1 MLHHYI
7 IGVGAF
13 VLLFAAWI
21 GVQRAWRKSFPD
33 VGDDPDVLAGRAG
46 CRGCSY
52 PANCRPR
59 PEGGA
64 CEAQEEM
71 R

>member
-13 VLLFAAWI
+13 ALLSVAWV
-21 GVQRAWRKSFPD
+21 GVQRAWKRSFSE
-33 VGDDPDVLAGRAG
+33 VGDDPDALAGRSG
-46 CRGCSY
+46 CYGCSQ
-52 PANCRPR
+52 AEDCTQDRPSGSH
-59 PEGGA
+59 EN
-64 CEAQEEM
+64 QEEM

>member
-13 VLLFAAWI
+13 VLLSAAWV

-33 VGDDPDVLAGRAG
+33 AGDDPDALAGRPG
-46 CRGCSY
+46 CGDCGRSQRCH
-52 PANCRPR
+52 
-59 PEGGA
+59 EGTDSGT
-64 CEAQEEM
+64 CEAEEEM

>member
-13 VLLFAAWI
+13 VLLSAAWI
-21 GVQRAWRKSFPD
+21 GVQRAWKRSFPE
-33 VGDDPDVLAGRAG
+33 VRQDPDALAGRSG
-46 CRGCSY
+46 CYGCSQ
-52 PANCRPR
+52 AEDCTKIRPKGSA
-59 PEGGA
+59 ED
-64 CEAQEEM
+64 QEEM

>member
-13 VLLFAAWI
+13 ALLSAAWI
-21 GVQRAWRKSFPD
+21 AVQRAWKRSFPE
-33 VGDDPDVLAGRAG
+33 VGDDPDALAGRSG
-46 CRGCSY
+46 CYGCSQAEDCTQRD
-52 PANCRPR
+52 PSGSR
-59 PEGGA
+59 ED
-64 CEAQEEM
+64 QEDM

>member
-13 VLLFAAWI
+13 VLLSAAWL
-21 GVQRAWRKSFPD
+21 GVQRAWKRSFPEA
-33 VGDDPDVLAGRAG
+33 GSEPDALAGRSG
-46 CRGCSY
+46 CYGCSQAEDCTKIS
-52 PANCRPR
+52 PS
-59 PEGGA
+59 GA
-64 CEAQEEM
+64 REDQEEM

>member
-13 VLLFAAWI
+13 VLLSAAWI

-33 VGDDPDVLAGRAG
+33 VGDDPDVLVGRSG
-46 CRGCSY
+46 CRGCGHAEDCQQAES
-52 PANCRPR
+52 
-59 PEGGA
+59 GA

>member
-13 VLLFAAWI
+13 VLLSAAWL
-21 GVQRAWRKSFPD
+21 GVQRAWRRSFAD
-33 VGDDPDVLAGRAG
+33 VGNDPDALAGRSG
-46 CRGCSY
+46 CHGCAKSEH
-52 PANCRPR
+52 C
-59 PEGGA
+59 EEISTTGA
-64 CEAQEEM
+64 REAQEEM

>member
-1 MLHHYI
+1 M
-7 IGVGAF
+7 GAF
-13 VLLFAAWI
+13 VLLSAAWI

-33 VGDDPDVLAGRAG
+33 VGDDPDVLAGRWG
-46 CRGCSY
+46 CRGCGH
-52 PANCRPR
+52 AEGCHPR
-59 PEGGA
+59 PESGA

>member
-13 VLLFAAWI
+13 ALLSAAWL
-21 GVQRAWRKSFPD
+21 GVQRAWRSAFPET
-33 VGDDPDVLAGRAG
+33 GDDPDALAGRSG
-46 CRGCSY
+46 CHGCSN
-52 PANCRPR
+52 PGQCSRGR
-59 PEGGA
+59 QSGA
-64 CEAQEEM
+64 CEAQEEK